1 MLEKSRT
8 SKIKFFGLLLIVL
21 VFALFITN
29 STRLLKKPSS
39 TFVVEKGSI
48 SYEESA
54 NGYLIRDEVVLEGS
68 NEKNGMVQIKYEG
81 EKVAK
86 RRFCF

>member
-1 MLEKSRT
+1 MEKSRT
-8 SKIKFFGLLLIVL
+8 NKLKIIGLLVIVC
-21 VFALFITN
+21 VFALFVSN
-29 STRLLKKPSS
+29 STKLLKKPSS

-48 SYEESA
+48 SYEETAS
-54 NGYLIRDEVVLEGS
+54 GYVVRDEAVLEGNNGKS
-68 NEKNGMVQIKYEG
+68 GMVQIKYEG

>member
-1 MLEKSRT
+1 MEKSRT
-8 SKIKFFGLLLIVL
+8 NKIKFFASVIIVL

-29 STRLLKKPSS
+29 STKLLKKPSS

-48 SYEESA
+48 SFEETTT
-54 NGYLIRDEVVLEGS
+54 GYLIRDEVVLEGS
-68 NEKNGMVQIKYEG
+68 DEKTGMVQIKYEG

-86 RRFCF
+86 RGFCL

>member
-1 MLEKSRT
+1 MEKSRT
-8 SKIKFFGLLLIVL
+8 SKIKFLSLFVIVL

-29 STRLLKKPSS
+29 STKLLKKPSS

-48 SYEESA
+48 SYEETA
-54 NGYLIRDEVVLEGS
+54 TGYLIRDEVVLEGS
-68 NEKNGMVQIKYEG
+68 NDKNGMVQIKYEG

>member
-1 MLEKSRT
+1 MKKSRT
-8 SKIKFFGLLLIVL
+8 NSIKFFGIFAIVL

-48 SYEESA
+48 SYEETSV
-54 NGYLIRDEVVLEGS
+54 GYLIRDEIVLEESGE
-68 NEKNGMVQIKYEG
+68 EKRNGPNKI
-81 EKVAK
+81 
-86 RRFCF
+86 